1 MALSRNRCRG
11 ERREKKRGKV
21 EEAEEQ
27 RETGRNRGKKVE
39 AEERREKGEIEGGN
53 GGRRE
58 KGEIEGRKWRQKRE
72 ERREK

>member
-39 AEERREKGEIEGGN
+39 AEERREKGET
-53 GGRRE
+53 
-58 KGEIEGRKWRQKRE
+58 EGRKWRQKRE